1 MGKHINLTGKKFA
14 RLYLTGNFFLTKQ
27 GRRKWECRCDCG
39 KTTWAVTNNLL
50 SGKTK
55 SCGCWNEEVKSKTH
69 TKHGM
74 SQSRIYRIW
83 SNMKARCECKTNDA
97 YSIYGGRGISVC
109 KEWHDF
115 ETFEKLAKEN
125 GYGEKLTIDR
135 IDNNGNY
142 CPENCRWATA
152 KEQGNNT
159 RSCRK
164 ITYKGKTKTM
174 RGWEEEMGLSKG
186 VIYWRLK
193 HGWSEKE
200 AIETKRRAPRPQGG
214 SRNDRD

>member
-14 RLYLTGNFFLTKQ
+14 RLNVTGNFILTKQ

-39 KTTWAVTNNLL
+39 KTTWVVTNNLL

-97 YSIYGGRGISVC
+97 YSLYGRRGISVC

-115 ETFEKLAKEN
+115 ETFEKWAMKSGFQKGMSLDRINVN
-125 GYGEKLTIDR
+125 GDYSPDNCKWATPAEQANNRRNTIYLEYNGEKHTISEWAEKLGINRSTLNNR
-135 IDNNGNY
+135 I
-142 CPENCRWATA
+142 C
-152 KEQGNNT
+152 
-159 RSCRK
+159 
-164 ITYKGKTKTM
+164 
-174 RGWEEEMGLSKG
+174 RGWT
-186 VIYWRLK
+186 V
-193 HGWSEKE
+193 EK
-200 AIETKRRAPRPQGG
+200 ALARRNYYATP
-214 SRNDRD
+214 D

>member
-1 MGKHINLTGKKFA
+1 MAVRPIRINGVALYKQPWYGSYRSMMERCYRKTAKNYKF
-14 RLYLTGNFFLTKQ
+14 
-27 GRRKWECRCDCG
+27 
-39 KTTWAVTNNLL
+39 
-50 SGKTK
+50 
-55 SCGCWNEEVKSKTH
+55 
-69 TKHGM
+69 
-74 SQSRIYRIW
+74 
-83 SNMKARCECKTNDA
+83 
-97 YSIYGGRGISVC
+97 YGGRGIEVC
-109 KEWHDF
+109 DEWHDPSIF
-115 ETFEKLAKEN
+115 GKWANES
-125 GYGEKLTIDR
+125 GYKKGLWLDR
-135 IDNNGNY
+135 IDTNGNY

-200 AIETKRRAPRPQGG
+200 AIETKRRAPRL
-214 SRNDRD
+214 R

>member
-1 MGKHINLTGKKFA
+1 M
-14 RLYLTGNFFLTKQ
+14 TKQ

-97 YSIYGGRGISVC
+97 YSLYGRRGISVC

-115 ETFEKLAKEN
+115 ETFEKWAKEN

-193 HGWSEKE
+193 HRWSGKE
-200 AIETKRRAPRPQGG
+200 AIETKRRAPRL
-214 SRNDRD
+214 R

>member
-1 MGKHINLTGKKFA
+1 
-14 RLYLTGNFFLTKQ
+14 
-27 GRRKWECRCDCG
+27 
-39 KTTWAVTNNLL
+39 
-50 SGKTK
+50 
-55 SCGCWNEEVKSKTH
+55 
-69 TKHGM
+69 M

-97 YSIYGGRGISVC
+97 YSLYGKRGISVC

-115 ETFEKLAKEN
+115 ETFEKWAKEN

-200 AIETKRRAPRPQGG
+200 AIETKRRAPRL
-214 SRNDRD
+214 R

>member
-1 MGKHINLTGKKFA
+1 MGKHIDLTGKKFA
-14 RLYLTGNFFLTKQ
+14 RLYVTGNFFLTGQ
-27 GRRKWECRCDCG
+27 GKRKWECLCDCG
-39 KTTWAVTNNLL
+39 KVAWVVTNNLV

-55 SCGCWNEEVKSKTH
+55 SCGCWNEEVKTKMH

-74 SQSRIYRIW
+74 SQSRMYNIW
-83 SNMKARCECKTNDA
+83 SNMKSRCECKTNDA
-97 YSIYGGRGISVC
+97 YALYGGRGISVC

-115 ETFEKLAKEN
+115 EKFEKWAKEN
-125 GYGEKLTIDR
+125 GYDEKLTIDR

-164 ITYKGKTKTM
+164 ITYKGETKTM

-200 AIETKRRAPRPQGG
+200 AIETKRRAHRLP
-214 SRNDRD
+214 